1 MLVVVVVVLVLVL
14 VDDDIPGGGGG
25 KCYCFAADV
34 VRLAPWSLWVL
45 CGYGPGRCVTKQ
57 RLLFLDFT

>member
-1 MLVVVVVVLVLVL
+1 MLVVLVLVL
-14 VDDDIPGGGGG
+14 VVVDDVPGGGGG
-25 KCYCFAADV
+25 GRCYRFAADV
-34 VRLAPWSLWVL
+34 VRLAPWSLWVS